1 MGCFFIFRSTK
12 GGRVIFFSAALQ
24 QTNLASPSSLLS
36 FFFNSFVMSSF
47 APCSARGVARGHSAA
62 PVAAAVGVARGGGAG
77 AFLLGNSFDERF
89 FSIAPVAS

>member
-1 MGCFFIFRSTK
+1 MFFYFPFNKRWE
-12 GGRVIFFSAALQ
+12 GHFFFCGFAR
-24 QTNLASPSSLLS
+24 NLASPSSLLS

-89 FSIAPVAS
+89 FFSRPGG